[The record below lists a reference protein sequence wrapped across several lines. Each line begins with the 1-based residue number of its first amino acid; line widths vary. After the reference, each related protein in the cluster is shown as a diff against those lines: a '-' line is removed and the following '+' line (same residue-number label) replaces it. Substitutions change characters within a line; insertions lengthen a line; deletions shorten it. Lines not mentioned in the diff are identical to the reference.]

1 MADEPTISGM
11 AGRYATALFDLALE
25 QKSLD
30 SVKAELDRFGAMI
43 EESPDLKRLVR
54 SPVFTA
60 NEQTKALD
68 AILDKAKIAGIT
80 AKFLRLVVEKRRLF
94 SVRDMIKAFGALVAR
109 HKGEARAEITVAEKL
124 SDAHLKA
131 LQDALKS
138 TTKKDVLLDINIDPS
153 ILGGLKVK
161 LGSRMVDASLKTKL
175 NSIKLAMKEAQ

>member
-1 MADEPTISGM
+1 VADEPTISGM

-94 SVRDMIKAFGALVAR
+94 SVREMIKAFAALVAR
-109 HKGEARAEITVAEKL
+109 LMGEARAEITLAE
-124 SDAHLKA
+124 
-131 LQDALKS
+131 
-138 TTKKDVLLDINIDPS
+138 
-153 ILGGLKVK
+153 
-161 LGSRMVDASLKTKL
+161 
-175 NSIKLAMKEAQ
+175 